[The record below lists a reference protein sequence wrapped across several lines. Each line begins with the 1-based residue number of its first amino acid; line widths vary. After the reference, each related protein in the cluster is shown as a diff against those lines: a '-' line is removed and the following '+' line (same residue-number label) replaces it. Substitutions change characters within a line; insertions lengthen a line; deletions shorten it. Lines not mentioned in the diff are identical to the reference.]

1 MSVKKQS
8 LSTPVAILEAA
19 LKKEEEAYHFYDAL
33 LQDTK
38 VVIVQELLEKLRDEE
53 SKHIL
58 MVKKIL
64 TKIKLGKY

>member
-1 MSVKKQS
+1 MNTKNRS
-8 LSTPVAILEAA
+8 LPTPVAILETA

-38 VVIVQELLEKLRDEE
+38 VVVIQELLEKLRDEE

-64 TKIKLGKY
+64 TKIKLGK